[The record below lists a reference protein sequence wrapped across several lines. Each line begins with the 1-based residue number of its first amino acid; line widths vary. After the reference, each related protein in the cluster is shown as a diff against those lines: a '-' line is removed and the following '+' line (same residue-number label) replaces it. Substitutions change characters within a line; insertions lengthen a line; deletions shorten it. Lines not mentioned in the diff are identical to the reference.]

1 MPRTPTVSP
10 DRILQVAAR
19 EFADRG
25 YAGARVDRIARLA
38 RVNKA
43 MLYYHFG
50 SKKALYRALLLQ
62 VFSHAGQRLT
72 AIADGP
78 GPADRKIHDVI
89 GAMGAFVAEHAF
101 FPAIMLREV
110 ADGGVHLDRETL
122 AALAAL
128 PLTVGAIVRQGV
140 AERTLRPLNPIAAY
154 FTMFAPIVMFMTG
167 APLRGQLTSRQ
178 LVDMSKLPPERF
190 VEQLQE
196 SIRLAFTAR

>member
-25 YAGARVDRIARLA
+25 FAGARVDRIARLA

-43 MLYYHFG
+43 MLYYHFK
-50 SKKALYRALLLQ
+50 SKTALYRRCFAGVLARRPNASRPSPTDPGRPTGRFTMSSARW
-62 VFSHAGQRLT
+62 VHSSPSMRSFRHHAARG
-72 AIADGP
+72 G
-78 GPADRKIHDVI
+78 
-89 GAMGAFVAEHAF
+89 
-101 FPAIMLREV
+101 
-110 ADGGVHLDRETL
+110 DGGVHLDARRSP
-122 AALAAL
+122 LAAL

-140 AERTLRPLNPIAAY
+140 AERTLRPLNPVAAY
-154 FTMFAPIVMFMTG
+154 FMMFAPIVMFMTG

-178 LVDMSKLPPERF
+178 LVDMSKIPPDRF

-196 SIRLAFTAR
+196 SIRLAFIAR